1 MNNKTFKD
9 DIEAAER
16 KLLIV
21 SWFGIAVSVALI
33 AFSIW
38 GI

>member
-1 MNNKTFKD
+1 MNNKTFKET
-9 DIEAAER
+9 IEEAER

-21 SWFGIAVSVALI
+21 SWVGITVSSGLI

>member
-9 DIEAAER
+9 DIEAAEK
-16 KLLIV
+16 KLFIV
-21 SWFGIAVSVALI
+21 SWVGIAASVALI

>member
-9 DIEAAER
+9 EIEAAER

-21 SWFGIAVSVALI
+21 SWVGIVVSVALI

>member
-9 DIEAAER
+9 EIEAAER

-21 SWFGIAVSVALI
+21 SWVGIAVSVALI